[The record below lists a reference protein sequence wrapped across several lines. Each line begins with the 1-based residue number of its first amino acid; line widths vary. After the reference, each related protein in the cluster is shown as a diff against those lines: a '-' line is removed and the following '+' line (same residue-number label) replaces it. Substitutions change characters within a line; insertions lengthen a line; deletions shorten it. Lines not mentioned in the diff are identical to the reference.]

1 MTRKLHWAAL
11 NYVFGVR
18 WCEIK
23 RSRKT
28 MNGVQTLFILCFPLL
43 GGACSSIAVTYP
55 SKPEGAT
62 VVCNGSLFG
71 ESL

>member
-1 MTRKLHWAAL
+1 
-11 NYVFGVR
+11 
-18 WCEIK
+18 
-23 RSRKT
+23 